1 VTIDTTISTDG
12 CCSSCKNKPERHTGL
27 ESYDAAV
34 PQNKFKFKIG
44 RKKFNKNFK
53 IKFSKICSTIFS
65 VLARRSRELEK
76 NCGRSSNLK
85 KV

>member
-44 RKKFNKNFK
+44 RKKNSTKILKSNFRK
-53 IKFSKICSTIFS
+53 YVPQFFPYWH
-65 VLARRSRELEK
+65 VDPENWRRTAA
-76 NCGRSSNLK
+76 GAAI
-85 KV
+85 